1 MLLDQTD
8 TILAQDHPVQHEKLH
23 HYVRCL
29 VCNTYIRGLYQYI
42 NFQQKIRRKMIKCR
56 VPNVI
61 DGNDRETV
69 RFILMG
75 LVDYPTY
82 AISATNMFST
92 YLPITITG
100 VKERL

>member
-1 MLLDQTD
+1 
-8 TILAQDHPVQHEKLH
+8 
-23 HYVRCL
+23 
-29 VCNTYIRGLYQYI
+29 
-42 NFQQKIRRKMIKCR
+42 MIKCR

-61 DGNDRETV
+61 DGNDRETM

-75 LVDYPTY
+75 LVDYPTC